1 MRSWHRWTRSGPAG
15 EENGCGDEKYSQ
27 SRTAS
32 LVAESAQSKLTRM
45 ICCRFWQLATD
56 VLAPQDAQ
64 ELGEDLGLEW
74 DSAEHGLVEK
84 GPLCA
89 EKRNLKRKRC

>member
-1 MRSWHRWTRSGPAG
+1 VRSWRRWTKSGLAG
-15 EENGCGDEKYSQ
+15 EENGCGDERCLQ

-32 LVAESAQSKLTRM
+32 LVAESAQSKLTRLN
-45 ICCRFWQLATD
+45 CCRFWQLATD

-74 DSAEHGLVEK
+74 DSGEHGLVEK
-84 GPLCA
+84 GRLCV
-89 EKRNLKRKRC
+89 EKKNLKRKRC